1 MLQTVLSYQCLS
13 ALGCHG
19 NVGWFAPSSK
29 NRATLL
35 GGFECNLSCKLS
47 IHNPSHFLTILQ
59 GMDQL
64 ANWPKVL
71 DQFRKTISKSLKPIQ
86 FASDRG
92 SPFRLLRLIARNNTN
107 KNYNAIES
115 NFLYAAMHIACMKE
129 LRFLSEVCP
138 DLPDNLDALA
148 RT

>member
-1 MLQTVLSYQCLS
+1 
-13 ALGCHG
+13 
-19 NVGWFAPSSK
+19 
-29 NRATLL
+29 
-35 GGFECNLSCKLS
+35 
-47 IHNPSHFLTILQ
+47 
-59 GMDQL
+59 MDQL

-71 DQFRKTISKSLKPIQ
+71 DQFRKTLSKSQKPIQ
-86 FASDRG
+86 FASDHG

-107 KNYNAIES
+107 RNYNAIES